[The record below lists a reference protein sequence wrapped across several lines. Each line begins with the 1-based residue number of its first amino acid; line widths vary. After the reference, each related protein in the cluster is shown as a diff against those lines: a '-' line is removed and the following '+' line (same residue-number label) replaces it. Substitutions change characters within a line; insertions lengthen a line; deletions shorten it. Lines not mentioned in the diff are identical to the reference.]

1 MKSEYN
7 KELSSGVE
15 KVLAGSMFLFISA
28 VVGFYMIPNTIRGS
42 AGRNIANNPRM
53 FPAIFTVCLAAASLM
68 LIFAG
73 IRECLRYREFVSGE
87 NIRKELARL
96 FLLDSPSLLVFA
108 GLSVIFCVLAP
119 VLGFFSS
126 GFLIMTGA
134 AFYLG
139 NRELKWV
146 VLFPI
151 VFMVLLWFVFVILLS
166 VRFPAGILI

>member
-1 MKSEYN
+1 MYERMYGRAPKKDSEVLKLRYWRTGKCMPGN
-7 KELSSGVE
+7 REHCLLFGKALELSE
-15 KVLAGSMFLFISA
+15 TEM
-28 VVGFYMIPNTIRGS
+28 
-42 AGRNIANNPRM
+42 
-53 FPAIFTVCLAAASLM
+53 
-68 LIFAG
+68 
-73 IRECLRYREFVSGE
+73 EFVSGE

>member
-1 MKSEYN
+1 M
-7 KELSSGVE
+7 
-15 KVLAGSMFLFISA
+15 LFRS
-28 VVGFYMIPNTIRGS
+28 
-42 AGRNIANNPRM
+42 
-53 FPAIFTVCLAAASLM
+53 
-68 LIFAG
+68 
-73 IRECLRYREFVSGE
+73 
-87 NIRKELARL
+87 
-96 FLLDSPSLLVFA
+96 
-108 GLSVIFCVLAP
+108 AP